1 MMSTVSIAATVASVS
16 EPHQDQTSFVISRPG
31 NETTGDLTV
40 YFDITGTASSGD
52 YGLSAGTAD
61 HLTILDGSATAS
73 LVLTPVPDSNDE
85 DDETVQVSIRTDSG
99 HEVGTPGSA
108 SITIDDSLSTV
119 DLVRDINFGS
129 TGSGIANAVDV
140 GGILYFAANDGSHGS
155 ELWRSDGTAAG
166 TYIVKDIKN
175 GSAGSSPAY
184 LTNVNGMLFFVA
196 DDGIHDAELWKS
208 DGTEAGTVLVKDIN
222 PNGGNTRS
230 S

>member
-1 MMSTVSIAATVASVS
+1 MDGVAS
-16 EPHQDQTSFVISRPG
+16 
-31 NETTGDLTV
+31 
-40 YFDITGTASSGD
+40 
-52 YGLSAGTAD
+52 
-61 HLTILDGSATAS
+61 
-73 LVLTPVPDSNDE
+73 
-85 DDETVQVSIRTDSG
+85 DDNETVQVAIRADSG
-99 HEVGTPGSA
+99 YDVGTPASA
-108 SITIDDSLSTV
+108 NITITDSLATI
-119 DLVRDINFGS
+119 DMVRDINFDSSGS
-129 TGSGIANAVDV
+129 SIANAVEV
-140 GGILYFAANDGSHGS
+140 GGLLYFAANDGSHGS

-166 TYIVKDIKN
+166 TYMLKDIKS